1 MSRLPKKG
9 DNRPVA
15 VSDNNRPV
23 IASDNRPVAVSD
35 NNRPVA
41 VSDNNRPVAVSDD
54 NRPVIARDDN
64 RSVVA
69 SEKLFVCAIDFG
81 TTYSGYAYST
91 RQDPIKIYCPHWHSG
106 SSTLI
111 SYKTP
116 TTVLLDERKKFLA
129 FGYEAEKKFLE
140 LAENDAADD
149 FFYFRRFKMI
159 LYDKLRSGV
168 EVCFHAI
175 YKYQRI
181 NYIICSVN
189 LLENSLIDTKPL
201 ILFKPNFVY
210 IFTFLKVVL

>member
-9 DNRPVA
+9 D
-15 VSDNNRPV
+15 NRPV

-35 NNRPVA
+35 NNRPVV

-54 NRPVIARDDN
+54 NRPVIATEYN
-64 RSVVA
+64 RPVVT

-106 SSTLI
+106 STTLI

-116 TTVLLDERKKFLA
+116 TTVLLDEHKKFLA

-140 LAENDAADD
+140 LAEDDVADD
-149 FFYFRRFKMI
+149 FYYFRRFKMI
-159 LYDKLRSGV
+159 LYDKLRSGE
-168 EVCFHAI
+168 EVCFHVI
-175 YKYQRI
+175 YKYQCI
-181 NYIICSVN
+181 IFIICSVN
-189 LLENSLIDTKPL
+189 W
-201 ILFKPNFVY
+201 
-210 IFTFLKVVL
+210 LKTH

>member
-41 VSDNNRPVAVSDD
+41 VSDNNRPVAVSDGNNRPVAVSDD

-64 RSVVA
+64 RPVVA

-91 RQDPIKIYCPHWHSG
+91 RQNPIKIYCPHWHSG
-106 SSTLI
+106 STTLI

-116 TTVLLDERKKFLA
+116 TTVLLDEQMNFLA
-129 FGYEAEKKFLE
+129 FGYEAEKKYLE
-140 LAENDAADD
+140 LAEDDASDD
-149 FFYFRRFKMI
+149 FYYFRRFKMI
-159 LYDKLRSGV
+159 LYDKLRSG
-168 EVCFHAI
+168 EVRFHAI
-175 YKYQRI
+175 FKYQWI
-181 NYIICSVN
+181 NCIINSVN
-189 LLENSLIDTKPL
+189 LPENPLIDTKP
-201 ILFKPNFVY
+201 
-210 IFTFLKVVL
+210 